1 MIQDQS
7 DLIKIKRDDENGQV
21 LRSITTFDTF
31 VTLVVVQV
39 ALHPLVPLSAMLQ
52 DKEIDLIEAV
62 TERTDP
68 IEMMMYTGTKNL
80 FVTLF

>member
-1 MIQDQS
+1 MKKTARS
-7 DLIKIKRDDENGQV
+7 YAS
-21 LRSITTFDTF
+21 SITTFYFF

-68 IEMMMYTGTKNL
+68 IEMMMYTGTICFRKL
-80 FVTLF
+80 L